1 MTLASRDRYRS
12 PTSTEVDSC
21 QVVAHL
27 VRIVSAGQPVLSTK
41 LSIRVVPP
49 ALDRRVIE
57 QRASVVVSHADILDR
72 TPGPKLHNGQIVPHL
87 TGTISAVRNVS
98 QAKLSKPVG
107 APALEILVCQHCTR
121 VRVPSIQ
128 QDSSGCVVIPEIHA
142 GQILSHRSGRYA
154 PRPGITEPKL
164 AKMVLSPAL
173 DHATHEKSTRVSTA
187 ARHGFDAL
195 PRKIHRR
202 KIASKLRCIASTL

>member
-1 MTLASRDRYRS
+1 VTLACRDRHGG
-12 PTSTEVDSC
+12 PTSAEVHSS

-27 VRIVSAGQPVLSTK
+27 VGIVSAGQPVLGTK
-41 LSIRVVPP
+41 LSIRVVSP
-49 ALDRRVIE
+49 ALDRRVIK
-57 QRASVVVSHADILDR
+57 QRASVVVSHAYILDS

-98 QAKLSKPVG
+98 KPKLSKPVG
-107 APALEILVCQHCTR
+107 APALEILVRQHCTR

-142 GQILSHRSGRYA
+142 GQILSHRRGRHA
-154 PRPGITEPKL
+154 TRPGITEPKL

-173 DHATHEKSTRVSTA
+173 DHAIHEKSTRVSTA
-187 ARHGFDAL
+187 ARHRLHAL